1 MLATAVTT
9 QYLLTV
15 FFCWVKGRWHRNNK
29 NHPISLDRFLLLGE
43 REAVW
48 LGPIIIWENGGPQ
61 FKAWIV
67 LCKPFVEKSMKR
79 RLFLHSPP
87 PRMILLNYPNVID
100 FVFLTFCMFF
110 SFLFF
115 FRLLAV
121 LRLISDLVTHHDP
134 VLIEGSSMG
143 SVSISFA
150 AVVIAVISLVS
161 TWPWL

>member
-110 SFLFF
+110 FLFF
-115 FRLLAV
+115 FQLLAHFWSCDPPWPSAHW
-121 LRLISDLVTHHDP
+121 RKFYGISEHFICSCSYCHY
-134 VLIEGSSMG
+134 
-143 SVSISFA
+143 
-150 AVVIAVISLVS
+150 
-161 TWPWL
+161 